1 MSFLILV
8 MVEPPQSGGIDR
20 LARYMHVAKRK
31 PAENGSHFHART
43 GTRFRWA
50 ARGWHITALPPFHC
64 EISRQTGALAVLS
77 SAMTQ

>member
-31 PAENGSHFHART
+31 PEENGSHFHART
-43 GTRFRWA
+43 GTRSRWA
-50 ARGWHITALPPFHC
+50 ARGWRITALPSFQC
-64 EISRQTGALAVLS
+64 EISRQKSARVVLS